1 MHLRKE
7 ETSEQEF
14 PAFRRLKIIV
24 KARLEFKLISA
35 KKTTDGHILRLNLK
49 NAGNRILKNIV
60 VRPSYLAQNF
70 SNDSLSCFV
79 YALMPDA
86 DETVTFRISV
96 PSLKLIW
103 FSVSGYASG
112 DAYFSLESPLLT
124 VRAKD
129 AEDFILI

>member
-1 MHLRKE
+1 MV
-7 ETSEQEF
+7 
-14 PAFRRLKIIV
+14 V
-24 KARLEFKLISA
+24 KVRLEFKLLSA
-35 KKTTDGHILRLNLK
+35 TKTPNGHILTLKLK

-60 VRPSYLAQNF
+60 VRPSYLTKNF
-70 SNDSLSCFV
+70 STDSLSCFV
-79 YALMPDA
+79 YALMPNG

-96 PSLKLIW
+96 PSLKLVW

-129 AEDFILI
+129 AEESFILT